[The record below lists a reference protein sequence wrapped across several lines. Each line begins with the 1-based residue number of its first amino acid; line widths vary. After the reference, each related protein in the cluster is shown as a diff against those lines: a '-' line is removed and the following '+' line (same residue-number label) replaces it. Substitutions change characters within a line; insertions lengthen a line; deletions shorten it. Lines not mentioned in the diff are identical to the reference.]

1 MIDQK
6 KYHTCEGT
14 IEVCCKVISI
24 DVLHIE
30 EVVVD
35 RGEEVVVLVLVVS
48 GTQWVDSRSRVL
60 IFIIFLFLLLLLAN
74 LIFSVLLVPRV
85 GTAE

>member
-1 MIDQK
+1 M
-6 KYHTCEGT
+6 
-14 IEVCCKVISI
+14 
-24 DVLHIE
+24 
-30 EVVVD
+30 D